1 MCQEFCPWG
10 RGPCVHAW
18 GGMRGGDG
26 GMHGSGGARGHVW
39 RGGGCVWQEKRQL
52 QRWYASYWN
61 AFLFSWCFC
70 GFFFQTQL
78 GPGQLFASYHSIIR
92 PFLPRQLRLVVPKLL
107 FRRFLNDNV
116 ILVSKTCYR
125 PQRSW
130 GKVIFSQASVI
141 LFTGG
146 VCLSACWDTAT
157 PLRRRHPPA
166 RRSSP
171 CQGDPPA
178 KETTPPRS
186 RLRHTVNERLVRI
199 LLECILVLFVFSKD
213 YYRPER
219 SKVIFVQ
226 ASVIL
231 FTPTP

>member
-1 MCQEFCPWG
+1 MCACL
-10 RGPCVHAW
+10 

-70 GFFFQTQL
+70 GFFFQTHTQL
-78 GPGQLFASYHSIIR
+78 GPGQLFASYHSISR

-157 PLRRRHPPA
+157 PPQKEAPA
-166 RRSSP
+166 RKKELPLPRRPP
-171 CQGDPPA
+171 CQGDDSPPEA
-178 KETTPPRS
+178 DSGIRS
-186 RLRHTVNERLVRI
+186 MSGWYASYWNAF
-199 LLECILVLFVFSKD
+199 LFYLSFRKIITA
-213 YYRPER
+213 RKGAR
-219 SKVIFVQ
+219 
-226 ASVIL
+226 
-231 FTPTP
+231 